1 MSDIPDK
8 RQNKGT
14 TSLVFKKDL
23 WNFLSKH
30 KFSVALEIGTH
41 KGYTTRIISK
51 FVDKIYTID
60 HNIENIDFAKKHN
73 KKYSNNIT
81 YIHGDAY
88 GGYLRNL
95 KIDKIDLCF
104 IDAVHDEEHVMY
116 DIETAIHHSSGD
128 ITIIFDDYGLFPKVR
143 RLIDRLTDQGSMSV
157 VRKIGEIAGQSPR
170 AGKLLDESEGIICK
184 IKSNI

>member
-41 KGYTTRIISK
+41 KGYTTRIISQ

-88 GGYLRNL
+88 SGYLRNL

-104 IDAVHDEEHVMY
+104 IDAVHDREHVMY
-116 DIETAIHHSSGD
+116 DIETATQHSSSGL
-128 ITIIFDDYGLFPKVR
+128 TIVFDDYGQFPEVKQSIDD
-143 RLIDRLTDQGSMSV
+143 LIEQGAMDTV
-157 VRKIGEIAGQSPR
+157 QKIGETTGQSPR
-170 AGKLLDESEGIICK
+170 IGKTLKDYEGIICRLK
-184 IKSNI
+184 NI